1 MIDSTLLRLINN
13 IYPRYH
19 RKTRAN
25 KYNFVT
31 FFKFSSI
38 MHFIRR
44 NNNTN
49 IYFFV
54 KLIKMNYYITQKGY
68 CFYNFKESNNNNGIK
83 GF

>member
-1 MIDSTLLRLINN
+1 
-13 IYPRYH
+13 
-19 RKTRAN
+19 
-25 KYNFVT
+25 
-31 FFKFSSI
+31 